1 MRCGAVAP
9 AAATV
14 AAAVVFTVRVAM
26 SVDASLSAGLGGSSS
41 WVSSCLLLLIFMVWF
56 AQRLL
61 GGDSK
66 RFPPG
71 PRPWPLLGNLMQVN
85 LHAPYETL
93 TKLAETYGPV
103 YSVSLGPR
111 RSVVLA
117 GYEAVREALVLHAD
131 DFSDRPIVP
140 LHRDLSSYKGLVF
153 AQSEQA
159 RIRRRFSLS
168 VLRTLGMG
176 KRSVEAVVA
185 EEAEA
190 LLQRF
195 KDMDG
200 KPFETMIH
208 INLAT
213 GNVICSITLGKR
225 FDISDTQII
234 HLLELLNSNVQTM
247 GNAWAQ
253 VYNAFPL
260 LKHFPGPH
268 KQLFKDKQRFFDFLQ
283 VYMDEHRAE
292 RTPNEPR
299 DYIDAF
305 IDKQAEEEAGMRSTT
320 FDNESFLACITSLF
334 QAGTETTANSL
345 RLGLFYMITFP
356 DVQKRVQEEIDC
368 VVGPLRLPTF
378 ADRDALPYTHAVVH
392 EVQRF
397 ANIVPIAVPHATTND
412 VTFRGFFLPKGTPV
426 IALLHSVLRDKSQWE
441 RPDQFYPE
449 HFLDAAGRFRKR
461 DAFMPFSAGRRMC
474 MGESL
479 ARTELFVFLSALLQN
494 FSFHAPPGRP
504 LPKLTLC
511 PGFVLSA
518 PAYEL
523 CAISRI

>member
-1 MRCGAVAP
+1 
-9 AAATV
+9 
-14 AAAVVFTVRVAM
+14 
-26 SVDASLSAGLGGSSS
+26 SAGLGGSSS

-117 GYEAVREALVLHAD
+117 GYKAVREALVLHAD

-140 LHRDLSSYKGLVF
+140 LHRDLSSYKDSAVL
-153 AQSEQA
+153 SSSA
-159 RIRRRFSLS
+159 R
-168 VLRTLGMG
+168 T
-176 KRSVEAVVA
+176 VA
-185 EEAEA
+185 ETARGCLPTAEHSNA
-190 LLQRF
+190 NVGSRRGGERPGEERRLDIE
-195 KDMDG
+195 KTEKTKG

-356 DVQKRVQEEIDC
+356 DVQSEC
-368 VVGPLRLPTF
+368 
-378 ADRDALPYTHAVVH
+378 H
-392 EVQRF
+392 
-397 ANIVPIAVPHATTND
+397 
-412 VTFRGFFLPKGTPV
+412 
-426 IALLHSVLRDKSQWE
+426 
-441 RPDQFYPE
+441 
-449 HFLDAAGRFRKR
+449 
-461 DAFMPFSAGRRMC
+461 
-474 MGESL
+474 
-479 ARTELFVFLSALLQN
+479 
-494 FSFHAPPGRP
+494 
-504 LPKLTLC
+504 
-511 PGFVLSA
+511 
-518 PAYEL
+518 
-523 CAISRI
+523 